1 MLCKALV
8 LNATNVVKLDKIP
21 PIIMPKSGTKITSF
35 TRIRL
40 INWTNKNV
48 PTILRTTANNNL
60 IKMGPLGKN
69 NNDIKIPNFAHSIV
83 PAVVGLT
90 NLFCIICCIIN
101 PDKASELPESR
112 ILTVLGIR
120 LENKMF
126 ICSSL
131 KWKISIRES

>member
-1 MLCKALV
+1 
-8 LNATNVVKLDKIP
+8 
-21 PIIMPKSGTKITSF
+21 
-35 TRIRL
+35 
-40 INWTNKNV
+40 
-48 PTILRTTANNNL
+48 
-60 IKMGPLGKN
+60 MGPLGKN

-131 KWKISIRES
+131 KWKISIRELTHPINKETIVKITNKINKV